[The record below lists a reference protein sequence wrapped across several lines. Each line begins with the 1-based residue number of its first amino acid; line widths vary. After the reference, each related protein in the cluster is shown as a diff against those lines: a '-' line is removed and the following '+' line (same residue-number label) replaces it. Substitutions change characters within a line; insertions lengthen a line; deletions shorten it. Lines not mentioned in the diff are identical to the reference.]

1 MDFCKNVESHI
12 QYNIIETME
21 LVKRTTPAIGMFEV
35 IKNLDPRLVS
45 VTFRD
50 ASYYLPD
57 EYDSYSD
64 DSDEFDELEYKI
76 AYDRHGEV
84 IRSEAKVNDKHCWLL
99 LSSAKKVESECENQ
113 YFITCQFYQI
123 DENEDDLTKYLYKS
137 IYVGDNIDQAIFSY
151 LDYVTT
157 HRM

>member
-1 MDFCKNVESHI
+1 
-12 QYNIIETME
+12 ME
-21 LVKRTTPAIGMFEV
+21 MINRTPPSIGMFEV

-50 ASYYLPD
+50 ASDYLPD

-76 AYDRHGEV
+76 AYDRHDEV

-99 LSSAKKVESECENQ
+99 LSSAKKIESESESESQ
-113 YFITCQFYQI
+113 YFITCQYSQM
-123 DENEDDLTKYLYKS
+123 DENENDLTKYLYKS
-137 IYVGDNIDQAIFSY
+137 IYVGDNLDQAIFCY

>member
-1 MDFCKNVESHI
+1 
-12 QYNIIETME
+12 ME
-21 LVKRTTPAIGMFEV
+21 IMNRTPPSIGMFEV
-35 IKNLDPRLVS
+35 IKCLDPRLVS
-45 VTFRD
+45 LTFRD
-50 ASYYLPD
+50 AGDYLPD
-57 EYDSYSD
+57 EYDNYSD

-84 IRSEAKVNDKHCWLL
+84 IRSQAKVDGKHCWLL
-99 LSSAKKVESECENQ
+99 LSSAKEVESECESQ
-113 YFITCQFYQI
+113 YFITCQYSQM

-137 IYVGDNIDQAIFSY
+137 IYVGYNLVQAIFCY

>member
-1 MDFCKNVESHI
+1 
-12 QYNIIETME
+12 ME
-21 LVKRTTPAIGMFEV
+21 LVNRTTPAIGMFEV

-50 ASYYLPD
+50 ASDYLPD

-84 IRSEAKVNDKHCWLL
+84 IRSQAKVDGKNCWLL
-99 LSSAKKVESECENQ
+99 LSSAKEVGSGSGSETQ
-113 YFITCQFYQI
+113 YFITCQYPQM
-123 DENEDDLTKYLYKS
+123 DENEDNVTKYLYKS
-137 IYVGDNIDQAIFSY
+137 IYVGDNLDQAIFCY